1 MDCEEGMGVS
11 SAWHVSVVVTFVLLR
26 LVFGLIGVTC
36 GLHVVLFDFAYGL
49 TMVVVIIL
57 VV

>member
-1 MDCEEGMGVS
+1 MDCEEGMGVLS
-11 SAWHVSVVVTFVLLR
+11 VWCVSVVVTLVLLL

-49 TMVVVIIL
+49 IMVVV
-57 VV
+57 